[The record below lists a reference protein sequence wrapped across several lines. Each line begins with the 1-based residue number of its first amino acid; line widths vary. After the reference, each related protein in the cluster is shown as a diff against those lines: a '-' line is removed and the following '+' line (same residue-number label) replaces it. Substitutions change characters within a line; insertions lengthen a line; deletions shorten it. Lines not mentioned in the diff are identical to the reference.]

1 MKGGGDTCSKW
12 FGKKQLSE
20 SNFNKIKLTLIY
32 EEKRKEVKVNTSD
45 TLHNIKID
53 FMKYCKIKLN
63 EQDSYL
69 FRKDSKYLNNNV
81 PIINYITENANTNE
95 TNILTNETTALTTH
109 NPLSMNTTN
118 KGVNNSNE
126 IILTL
131 TKT

>member
-1 MKGGGDTCSKW
+1 
-12 FGKKQLSE
+12 
-20 SNFNKIKLTLIY
+20 
-32 EEKRKEVKVNTSD
+32 
-45 TLHNIKID
+45 
-53 FMKYCKIKLN
+53 MKYCKIKLN

-131 TKT
+131 TKTQILGPGFSKEDPLLQYFIPNTNY